1 MKISLNLVESDK
13 VIYQQILSHIT
24 QKLSVAITNSVPKI
38 STDIKQIIGDSIK
51 TEPEYSSLIN
61 GQLRKEFGIDDV
73 SKVDLA
79 VDYFLNT
86 LNVVNKGVKYSA
98 TNISGGLKL
107 TFLSNVDINNIA
119 NNTNIVVNDI
129 KGYSIPWLDWLLLRG
144 TSIIIKNYSVKFGAN
159 PRSRS
164 GDAIMI
170 SSKSSWS
177 VPAAFAGS
185 ADSNWITRAISKVEN
200 NINSI
205 IQKNIERQL

>member
-1 MKISLNLVESDK
+1 MKISLSLVESDK
-13 VIYQQILSHIT
+13 VIYEQILSNIT
-24 QKLSVAITNSVPKI
+24 RKLSVAITNSLPKI
-38 STDIKQIIGDSIK
+38 TTDIKQIIGDSIK
-51 TEPEYSSLIN
+51 TEPEYSSLMN

-119 NNTNIVVNDI
+119 NNPNIVVNDA

-159 PRSRS
+159 PISRS

-177 VPAAFAGS
+177 VPASFAGS